1 MIQLL
6 SKNKTF
12 EPYAFLSFAKEGVR
26 LIYAGGVSIS
36 CRCWLALS
44 DNIWLFRSLGC
55 RLQSCELQ
63 L

>member
-6 SKNKTF
+6 LKNKTF

-36 CRCWLALS
+36 CR
-44 DNIWLFRSLGC
+44 
-55 RLQSCELQ
+55 
-63 L
+63 